1 MPSTL
6 ISFLG
11 LVPKGGNY
19 RKTTYMLDR
28 HEFTTPFLGEGLA
41 EALEVDAIRILGTT
55 GSMWDVLADSLGA
68 TRDEATW
75 VELAD
80 AVKGNRVDAALL
92 ARVEVELNAHGRRR
106 RFELRL
112 IPYGFEEGMQ
122 VDILQTLAE
131 GLGHADDTLYLDI
144 THGLRHLPMLG
155 LLSAFYLEAIGQAQI
170 REIYYGAFDPE
181 KDARTPVVSLRGLLV
196 VQEWI
201 RALEQF
207 EKDGDYGIFEA
218 LLEHE
223 GLPGKLLAEAAFL
236 ERIGNLSLAQ
246 QKLNSFWMVTAAP
259 ASPAGQ
265 MFFPQL
271 KRSLEWR
278 KSAKRSEWERQL
290 ALQALRKSD
299 YLRGSIFAYES
310 RISAQVERN
319 GGNANNFQCDREQA
333 ERELEQETRDARSDF
348 KSQRN
353 FYALKYL
360 RNQLAHGVRANVD
373 SDSWAGRETAKF
385 VATLACNQDK
395 LHKWLASVLR

>member
-1 MPSTL
+1 MPATL

-19 RKTTYMLDR
+19 RKTTYVLDA
-28 HEFTTPFLGEGLA
+28 HVFTTPFLGVGLA
-41 EALEVDAIRILGTT
+41 EALDVEAIRILGTT

-80 AVKGNRVDAALL
+80 AVKGNRVDPALI
-92 ARVEVELNAHGRRR
+92 ARVEAELNTHSRR

-131 GLGHADDTLYLDI
+131 GLGRNDDTLYLDI

-155 LLSAFYLEAIGQAQI
+155 LLSAFYLEAIGHAQI

-181 KDARTPVVSLRGLLV
+181 SDACTPVVSLRGLLV

-207 EKDGDYGIFEA
+207 EKDGDYGIFA
-218 LLEHE
+218 TLLERE
-223 GLPGKLLAEAAFL
+223 GLAGKLLAEAAFL
-236 ERIGNLSLAQ
+236 ERIGNLSSAQ
-246 QKLNSFWMVTAAP
+246 QKLNSFWKATAAP
-259 ASPAGQ
+259 ASPAGR
-265 MFFPQL
+265 MFFPRL
-271 KRSLEWR
+271 KKSLEWR
-278 KSAKRSEWERQL
+278 TSAKRSEWERQL

-299 YLRGSIFAYES
+299 YLRASIFAYES

-319 GGNANNFQCDREQA
+319 GGDANNFQRDREQA
-333 ERELEQETRDARSDF
+333 ERELEQETRDARIDF
-348 KSQRN
+348 KSERN

-360 RNQLAHGVRANVD
+360 RNQMAHGVRANVD
-373 SDSWAGRETAKF
+373 ADNWLVRETARF
-385 VATLACNQDK
+385 VAALASNQDK
-395 LHKWLASVLR
+395 LNKWLASALN